1 MDTTTTI
8 TLVTGSHCHL
18 CEQAKAVL
26 YPLSEVRQIQLAE
39 RSIDE
44 DQSLKDRYAL
54 RIPVLLLPD
63 GREKGWPFTAA
74 QIDRMLDQLS

>member
-26 YPLSEVRQIQLAE
+26 YPLIEARQIQLTE

-63 GREKGWPFTAA
+63 GRDKGWPFTAA

>member
-26 YPLSEVRQIQLAE
+26 YPLIEARQIQLTE
-39 RSIDE
+39 RSVDE

-74 QIDRMLDQLS
+74 QIDRMLNQLS

>member
-18 CEQAKAVL
+18 CEQGKAVL
-26 YPLSEVRQIQLAE
+26 YPLIEARQIQLTE
-39 RSIDE
+39 RSVDE

-74 QIDRMLDQLS
+74 QIDRMLNQLS

>member
-26 YPLSEVRQIQLAE
+26 YPLIEARQIQLTE
-39 RSIDE
+39 RSVDE

-63 GREKGWPFTAA
+63 GRDKGWPFTAA

>member
-1 MDTTTTI
+1 VDTTTTI

-26 YPLSEVRQIQLAE
+26 YPLIEARQIQLTE
-39 RSIDE
+39 RSVDE

-63 GREKGWPFTAA
+63 GRDKGWPFTAA

>member
-26 YPLSEVRQIQLAE
+26 YPLIEARQIQLTE

>member
-1 MDTTTTI
+1 
-8 TLVTGSHCHL
+8 
-18 CEQAKAVL
+18 VL
-26 YPLSEVRQIQLAE
+26 YPLIEARQIQLTE

>member
-26 YPLSEVRQIQLAE
+26 YPLIEARQIQLTE
-39 RSIDE
+39 RSVDE

-54 RIPVLLLPD
+54 HIPVLLLPD
-63 GREKGWPFTAA
+63 GRDKGWPFTAA

>member
-26 YPLSEVRQIQLAE
+26 YPLIEARQIQLTE
-39 RSIDE
+39 RSVDE